1 MEGDRLKTQRSAG
14 GKQEHAVP
22 GEPNKPRGS
31 RQTGMGPAGGKGA
44 SSKRGK

>member
-14 GKQEHAVP
+14 DKQEHAVP

-31 RQTGMGPAGGKGA
+31 RQTGMEPAGGKGT
-44 SSKRGK
+44 SGKRAK